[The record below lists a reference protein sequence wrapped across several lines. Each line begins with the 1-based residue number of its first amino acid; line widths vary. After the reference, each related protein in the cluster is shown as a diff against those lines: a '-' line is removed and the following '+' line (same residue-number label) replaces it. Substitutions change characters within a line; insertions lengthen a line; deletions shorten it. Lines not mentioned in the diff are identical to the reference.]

1 MTGQGRQWPDLAV
14 LELLVGV
21 ADGGSLGAAARAV
34 GMAQPNASRAVAGME
49 RTLGVTLLVRHP
61 RGARLTD
68 EGVVVVER
76 ARDVLD
82 AARGLL
88 ATADALGTTVSPHVR
103 VAASMTVAEH
113 LMPGWLLELR
123 HTLPGVDARLQVLNS
138 AQVLAAVA
146 SGACEVGFIETPGA
160 VPRGL
165 RSRTVAADRL
175 VVVVAPG
182 HPWARRRHALKA
194 DELAATPLVVREQ
207 GSGTRETLARA
218 LEGHDAVGPAVELGS
233 NAAVRAGVRAGSD
246 PAVLSELA
254 VATDLAHG
262 ELVAVPVAGLDLD
275 RPIRAV
281 WRGPRLHGAASRL
294 VSIAGRSR

>member
-1 MTGQGRQWPDLAV
+1 MADHGRQWPDLAV

-34 GMAQPNASRAVAGME
+34 GMAQPNASRAIAGLE
-49 RTLGVTLLVRHP
+49 RDLGVTLLVRHP

-68 EGVVVVER
+68 EGAVMVER
-76 ARDVLD
+76 SRDVLD

-88 ATADALGTTVSPHVR
+88 ATAEALGATTAPHVG

-123 HTLPGVDARLQVLNS
+123 HALPGVEARMQVMNS

-146 SGACEVGFIETPGA
+146 AGTFEVGFIEAPGA
-160 VPRGL
+160 IPRGL

-175 VVVVAPG
+175 AVVVAPG
-182 HPWARRRHALKA
+182 HPWARRRMPVTGE
-194 DELAATPLVVREQ
+194 ELARTPLLVREA
-207 GSGTRETLARA
+207 GSGTRDTLARA
-218 LEGHDAVGPAVELGS
+218 LAAHPMVAPVMELGS
-233 NAAVRAGVRAGSD
+233 NASVRAGVRAGTD

-254 VATDLAHG
+254 VTSEVARG
-262 ELVAVPVAGLDLD
+262 ELVAVSVEGIDLT
-275 RPIRAV
+275 RSIRAV
-281 WRGPRLHGAASRL
+281 WRGPRLLGTAGRL
-294 VSIAGRSR
+294 VAIAAGRR